1 MCAYYIMH
9 NDDMQARHNRMNLAH
24 NRRHHYARSL
34 RSYLEG
40 MHIDDLAYDNDTHT
54 SRRDHMHKTR
64 C

>member
-9 NDDMQARHNRMNLAH
+9 NDDMQARHNHMNLAH
-24 NRRHHYARSL
+24 NRHHHYARSL

-40 MHIDDLAYDNDTHT
+40 MHIDDLAYDNDAHT